1 MLTQLR
7 SVMPLPIS
15 LRSFVFVT
23 LAVICCPPQWLQAAD
38 DTANVSERDVAL
50 WVLREAEVAQLILTH
65 ISPRYTETSAL
76 LAEAREIFA
85 QTEVAEDFACFDVV
99 RSVYSAGSEFSPA
112 GGS

>member
-1 MLTQLR
+1 MADE
-7 SVMPLPIS
+7 
-15 LRSFVFVT
+15 
-23 LAVICCPPQWLQAAD
+23 AVARFHATAAE
-38 DTANVSERDVAL
+38 AAAVA
-50 WVLREAEVAQLILTH
+50 REAEVAQLILTH